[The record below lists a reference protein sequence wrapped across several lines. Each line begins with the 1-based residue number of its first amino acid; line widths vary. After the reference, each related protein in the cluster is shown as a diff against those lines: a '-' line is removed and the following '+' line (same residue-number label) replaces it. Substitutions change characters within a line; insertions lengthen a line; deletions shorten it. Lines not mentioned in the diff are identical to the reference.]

1 MKNMKYNICTV
12 LMLLALCGCDMER
25 DMVTTLSKEQINSQ
39 YELVRGQC
47 AALYNDLLAGYFTFG
62 NGMEAS
68 ACDESDL
75 INGGEVQTVNTGM
88 WNQYTNPDE
97 VLSRY
102 YKAIRN
108 VNDFLNPEVPVDL
121 EAYRLDPASSSQAI
135 YKERM
140 AEIRNWN
147 YEARF
152 LRAFYYFELIKRYGG
167 VPIITEPL
175 TLDTDFASIQR
186 NTLKECIDFIVSEC
200 DSVSAEGALPAV
212 CTADN
217 LGRATKGAALAL
229 KSRVLLY
236 AASDLWNMPEAW
248 ASGYSNPEL
257 ISIVGGDRQKQ
268 WKAAADAAKA
278 VIDLT
283 EAGYQL
289 DNDYGFIGKSFQ
301 SKELIFVRRANASND
316 FEKTN
321 FPVGIPEGKGQIN
334 PSQNLVDLYEM
345 RTGEKFDWSNPQ
357 HAQNPYYNRDP
368 RLDYTIFHN
377 ESQFN
382 NKGVLEIYEGGAHGK
397 GIPNAT
403 GTGYYIKKFVDETL
417 DLVQNRTSVHTWIF
431 FRMAEIYLN
440 YAEALNECE
449 PGNTDILIYANK
461 TRERSGVEMPPITE
475 TNQAQVR
482 ERIRN
487 ERSVELAF
495 EGHRLWDLR
504 RWMTAVTELNKPLRG
519 VSCKY
524 EDYEY
529 KYTVVEV
536 EKRVFRPEMY
546 FYPIPQSLLYTT
558 GNKWVQNPGWGL

>member
-1 MKNMKYNICTV
+1 MKKINIVYAV
-12 LMLLALCGCDMER
+12 LMLLALPGCDMDRE
-25 DMVTTLSKEQINSQ
+25 MVTTLTKEQMNSQ

-47 AALYNDLLAGYFTFG
+47 AVLYNDLLAGYFTFG

-68 ACDESDL
+68 ACDEADL
-75 INGGEVQTVNTGM
+75 INGGSVQPVNTGM

-108 VNDFLNPEVPVDL
+108 VNDFLNPVVPVDL
-121 EAYRLDPASSSQAI
+121 EAYRLDPDPSSQTL

-140 AEIRNWN
+140 AEIKNWN

-175 TLDTDFASIQR
+175 SLDTDFASIQR
-186 NTLKECIDFIVSEC
+186 NTLKECIDFIVDEC
-200 DSVSAEGALPAV
+200 DSVSADGALPAV
-212 CTADN
+212 YSVDN

-248 ASGYSNPEL
+248 ANGYSNPEL

-268 WKAAADAAKA
+268 WKEAADAAKA

-301 SKELIFVRRANASND
+301 SKELIFVRRANAAND

-321 FPVGIPEGKGQIN
+321 FPIGIPEGKGQVN

-345 RTGEKFDWSNPQ
+345 KTTGEKFDWANPM

-368 RLDYTIFHN
+368 RLDYTVFRN

-382 NKGVLEIYEGGAHGK
+382 NKGVLEIYEGGANGK
-397 GIPNAT
+397 GVPNAT
-403 GTGYYIKKFVDETL
+403 GTGYYIRKFTDETL
-417 DLVQNRTSVHTWIF
+417 DLVQNRTSVHTWVF
-431 FRMAEIYLN
+431 FRLAEMYLN

-449 PGNTDILIYANK
+449 PGNPDILIYANK
-461 TRERSGVEMPPITE
+461 TSRGRDASDYRDRPGRSKG
-475 TNQAQVR
+475 A
-482 ERIRN
+482 
-487 ERSVELAF
+487 
-495 EGHRLWDLR
+495 
-504 RWMTAVTELNKPLRG
+504 
-519 VSCKY
+519 
-524 EDYEY
+524 
-529 KYTVVEV
+529 
-536 EKRVFRPEMY
+536 
-546 FYPIPQSLLYTT
+546 
-558 GNKWVQNPGWGL
+558 NP

>member
-1 MKNMKYNICTV
+1 MKRKNIIYAV
-12 LMLLALCGCDMER
+12 LMLWVLPGCDMDRE
-25 DMVTTLSKEQINSQ
+25 MVTTLTKEQINRQ

-47 AALYNDLLAGYFTFG
+47 AVLYNDLLAGYFTFG

-68 ACDESDL
+68 ACDEADL
-75 INGGEVQTVNTGM
+75 INGGGVQSVNTGM

-108 VNDFLNPEVPVDL
+108 VNDFLSPVAPVDL
-121 EAYRLDPASSSQAI
+121 EAYRLDPDPSSQTLYA
-135 YKERM
+135 ERM
-140 AEIRNWN
+140 AEIKNWN

-175 TLDTDFASIQR
+175 PLDADFASIQR
-186 NTLKECIDFIVSEC
+186 NSLKECIDFIVNEC

-212 CTADN
+212 YSADN

-229 KSRVLLY
+229 KSRILLY

-248 ASGYSNPEL
+248 ASGYSNSEL

-268 WKAAADAAKA
+268 WKEAADAAKA

-289 DNDYGFIGKSFQ
+289 DNNYGFIGKSFQ

-321 FPVGIPEGKGQIN
+321 FPIGIPEGRGSVN
-334 PSQNLVDLYEM
+334 PSQNFVDLYEM
-345 RTGEKFDWSNPQ
+345 KTTGEKFDWLNPI

-368 RLDYTIFHN
+368 RLDYTVFRN

-382 NKGVLEIYEGGAHGK
+382 NKGVLEIYEGGANGK
-397 GIPNAT
+397 GVPNAS
-403 GTGYYIKKFVDETL
+403 GTGYYIRKFTDETL
-417 DLVQNRTSVHTWIF
+417 DLVQNRTSVHTWVF
-431 FRMAEIYLN
+431 FRLAEMYLN
-440 YAEALNECE
+440 YAEALNECD
-449 PGNTDILIYANK
+449 PGNPDILIYANK
-461 TRERSGVEMPPITE
+461 TRERIGVEMPPITE
-475 TNQAQVR
+475 IDQAEVR

-495 EGHRLWDLR
+495 EGHRLWDVR
-504 RWMTAVTELNKPLRG
+504 RWMTAMEVLNQPLRG
-519 VSCKY
+519 VSCTY

-529 KYTVVEV
+529 KYSVIEV
-536 EKRVFRPEMY
+536 EKRVFKPEMY

-558 GNKWVQNPGWGL
+558 GNKWVQNPGWGI